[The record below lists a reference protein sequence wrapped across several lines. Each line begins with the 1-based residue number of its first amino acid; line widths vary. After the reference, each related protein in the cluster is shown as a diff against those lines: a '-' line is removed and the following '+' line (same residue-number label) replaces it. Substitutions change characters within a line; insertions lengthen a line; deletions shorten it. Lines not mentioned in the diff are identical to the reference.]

1 MRIVVFEI
9 HDSDSDIFD
18 KIMEI
23 VESHPD
29 IECLRVKDE
38 SMLSLP
44 GLEIYPGRR
53 KIYRDR
59 REINLTTKEY
69 DLLCLLA
76 ANRGQV
82 LTYDQIYR
90 KVWGEDAYGDESNA
104 IGCHIRHLREK
115 LYEAEPDAPFTIRCV
130 REVLVGALY
139 IEADECYDF
148 IFLTVREDQ
157 LRTALQELQDNISPT
172 IVTMVNSLETYDKW
186 EGICGK
192 GKILP
197 AFPGAGGSF
206 KNDILDA
213 ALTPRIVQP
222 TTFAEI
228 GGERSERLL
237 SLAKIFKRSRIP
249 YQIVADMHTWQL
261 CHLAM
266 VVPLADAYY
275 DAVNPRKVGYEWK
288 VMEKT
293 AKRMKRN
300 CKALRRTGHVLSP
313 KKMYLFC
320 CMPVL
325 FLTVGLK
332 ITFLSSFG
340 DKFMYRHAMKAP
352 DEMRELHRQFYGYI
366 KRRLGE

>member
-1 MRIVVFEI
+1 M
-9 HDSDSDIFD
+9 
-18 KIMEI
+18 
-23 VESHPD
+23 
-29 IECLRVKDE
+29 
-38 SMLSLP
+38 
-44 GLEIYPGRR
+44 
-53 KIYRDR
+53 
-59 REINLTTKEY
+59 
-69 DLLCLLA
+69 
-76 ANRGQV
+76 
-82 LTYDQIYR
+82 
-90 KVWGEDAYGDESNA
+90 
-104 IGCHIRHLREK
+104 
-115 LYEAEPDAPFTIRCV
+115 
-130 REVLVGALY
+130 
-139 IEADECYDF
+139 
-148 IFLTVREDQ
+148 
-157 LRTALQELQDNISPT
+157 QELQDNISPT

-237 SLAKIFKRSRIP
+237 SLAKIFKRSHIP

-332 ITFLSSFG
+332 IIFLSSFG
-340 DKFMYRHAMKAP
+340 DKFMYWHAMKAP

>member
-1 MRIVVFEI
+1 M
-9 HDSDSDIFD
+9 
-18 KIMEI
+18 K
-23 VESHPD
+23 
-29 IECLRVKDE
+29 L
-38 SMLSLP
+38 L
-44 GLEIYPGRR
+44 IYG
-53 KIYRDR
+53 
-59 REINLTTKEY
+59 
-69 DLLCLLA
+69 A
-76 ANRGQV
+76 GV
-82 LTYDQIYR
+82 
-90 KVWGEDAYGDESNA
+90 
-104 IGCHIRHLREK
+104 IGCFYGSLFS
-115 LYEAEPDAPFTIRCV
+115 EAGYDVSIYARGKRLESLKSTGLQYKNGNTVKKAKVTIV
-130 REVLVGALY
+130 SY

-157 LRTALQELQDNISPT
+157 LRTALQELQDSISPT

-213 ALTPRIVQP
+213 SLTPRIVQP

-228 GGERSERLL
+228 GGVRSERLL

-293 AKRMKRN
+293 ARRMKRN
-300 CKALRRTGHVLSP
+300 YKALRRTGHVLSP

-332 ITFLSSFG
+332 IIFLSNFG